1 VVEAVVDGPPVIQLS
16 AQTKVYCALEAVD
29 FRKGI
34 DGLAQ
39 VCAGTLEKDP
49 FGGGVFLFLNRR
61 RTAIK
66 ILFYDGQGFWLC
78 LKRLSRGGFR
88 WWAEATPADRKTREL
103 MISEIQVLLWNG
115 NPEGSR
121 VQEMRRKVA

>member
-1 VVEAVVDGPPVIQLS
+1 MIQLS
-16 AQTKVYCALEAVD
+16 AQTKVYCAVEAVD

-34 DGLAQ
+34 DGLAG
-39 VCAGTLEKDP
+39 VCAGALEKDP
-49 FGGGVFLFLNRR
+49 FCGSVFLFRNRR
-61 RTAIK
+61 RTGIK

-78 LKRLSRGGFR
+78 LKRLSQGRFR
-88 WWAEATPADRKTREL
+88 WWAERADENQRTKEL

-121 VQEMRRKVA
+121 VQEMWRKVN

>member
-1 VVEAVVDGPPVIQLS
+1 MISLS
-16 AQTKVYCALEAVD
+16 PTATIYCAVAAVD

-39 VCAGTLEKDP
+39 VCGEILKKDP
-49 FGGGVFLFLNRR
+49 FGGSVFVFRNQR

-66 ILFYDGQGFWLC
+66 MLFYDGQGFWLC
-78 LKRLSRGGFR
+78 LKRLSKGRFR
-88 WWAEATPADRKTREL
+88 WWAEAAGMSEQTKEL

-115 NPEGSR
+115 NPEKSG
-121 VQEMRRKVA
+121 VQEMWRKVT

>member
-1 VVEAVVDGPPVIQLS
+1 MISLS
-16 AQTKVYCALEAVD
+16 ATATIYCAVEAVD

-39 VCAGTLEKDP
+39 VCAGTLKKDP
-49 FGGGVFLFLNRR
+49 FGGSVFVFRNQR

-66 ILFYDGQGFWLC
+66 MLFYDGQGFWLC
-78 LKRLSRGGFR
+78 LKRLSQGRFK
-88 WWAEATPADRKTREL
+88 WWAEAAGMSEPTKQL

-115 NPEGSR
+115 DPEKSE
-121 VQEMRRKVA
+121 VTEVWRKVA